1 MTQARRSLGMMGE
14 EAAAKWYIDQG
25 YQILARN
32 WRCRDGELDLIA
44 RQGTTIVFCEVKTR
58 SSYAFGS
65 PFEAVTTAKQRRIR
79 RLAMAWLN
87 ESNTRADDLRFDV
100 AGVMDGEVEVITA
113 AF

>member
-1 MTQARRSLGMMGE
+1 MGE

-25 YQILARN
+25 YRILARN

-44 RQGTTIVFCEVKTR
+44 LQGTTVVFCEVKTR
-58 SSYAFGS
+58 SSNAFGS
-65 PFEAVTTAKQRRIR
+65 PFEAVTLAKQRRIR

-100 AGVMDGEVEVITA
+100 AGVMDGGVEVITA